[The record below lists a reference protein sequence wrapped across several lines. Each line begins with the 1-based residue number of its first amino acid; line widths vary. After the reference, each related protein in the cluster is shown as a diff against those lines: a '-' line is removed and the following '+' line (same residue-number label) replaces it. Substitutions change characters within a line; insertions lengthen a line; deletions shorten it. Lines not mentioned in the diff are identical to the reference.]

1 MTIYAAI
8 IAGILIGFAL
18 VEIAMSLYDLFT
30 DEEED
35 EMTWLLLDGDT
46 RF

>member
-8 IAGILIGFAL
+8 IVGILIGFAL
-18 VEIAMSLYDLFT
+18 VAIALSLYDLFT

-35 EMTWLLLDGDT
+35 EMEFFPIDN
-46 RF
+46 R